1 MVDLLAV
8 CAHPDDLE
16 VCASGIFLKAKKE
29 GRRTG
34 LIVLTRGESGGHAEM
49 ETRLLE
55 AKEGARRMGLD
66 EYWQLDFPDAGVH
79 YNREAV
85 EAVAPYMRKA
95 SPRLILTLHPD
106 DYHPDHVATSQIA
119 RAAAFTGGLNKYAH
133 DGSDWHYEA
142 ILFMSADR
150 RTNRRRPDLV
160 VDITAEA
167 EEKRK
172 VCAAH
177 ASQCIEGFAMNL
189 SRMDGALI
197 GAEYGEG
204 LYLYQALPVRSLT
217 GLTGMV

>member
-16 VCASGIFLKAKKE
+16 VCAAGIFLKAKKE

-49 ETRLLE
+49 ETRLSE
-55 AKEGARRMGLD
+55 AKEGARILALD

-79 YNREAV
+79 YSREAV
-85 EAVAPYMRKA
+85 EAVAPYMRMA
-95 SPRLILTLHPD
+95 SPRIILTLHPD

-119 RAAAFTGGLNKYAH
+119 RAAAFTGGLNRYAD

-150 RTNRRRPDLV
+150 RTNRRRPDIV
-160 VDITAEA
+160 VDITEEA
-167 EEKRK
+167 EGKRRA
-172 VCAAH
+172 CAAH
-177 ASQCIEGFAMNL
+177 ASQRIEEFAMNL
-189 SRMDGALI
+189 SRVDGALI
-197 GAEYGEG
+197 GAGYGEG
-204 LYLYQALPVRSLT
+204 LYLYQALPLR
-217 GLTGMV
+217 GLSCLF